1 MCSINHDLKAVFIHV
16 HKTGGT
22 YISYM
27 LHKYYG
33 FKNYYLRRPDHDN
46 FCFNKIKKTK
56 FINYENRVHGV
67 LVYFKTSPHLN
78 KKMGM
83 TPQKWDSYYKFC
95 FIRNPY
101 DKIVSA
107 WNHVN
112 RFNIPF
118 KNYLRLINICNDVE
132 FMHMFMPQVRNII
145 NEKGKIDINYIG
157 KFENLENDFQIILK
171 NIGVKNIIH
180 DVKKTMNKRDHS
192 DFHEYYDQDILNIVN
207 FYLQEDFQNLNYEKI
222 NDYEIFKT
230 KYYVNIE

>member
-1 MCSINHDLKAVFIHV
+1 
-16 HKTGGT
+16 
-22 YISYM
+22 
-27 LHKYYG
+27 
-33 FKNYYLRRPDHDN
+33 
-46 FCFNKIKKTK
+46 
-56 FINYENRVHGV
+56 
-67 LVYFKTSPHLN
+67 
-78 KKMGM
+78 
-83 TPQKWDSYYKFC
+83 
-95 FIRNPY
+95 
-101 DKIVSA
+101 
-107 WNHVN
+107 
-112 RFNIPF
+112 
-118 KNYLRLINICNDVE
+118 
-132 FMHMFMPQVRNII
+132 MHMFMPQVRNII